1 MVLECFH
8 NKPPIF
14 EVLYNPYLMF
24 KLGMVSSCF
33 TMLSVPFKP
42 CRTGGI
48 SLVPWDVDVVI
59 PPFYEAPIPDKIIV
73 GHRYIHHIHI
83 SHIVRIYI
91 HTHTSH
97 IYIYIY
103 TYIYTYNYIY
113 THFHRFTKKQLRRFT
128 QNPHFF
134 VRSSI
139 LISTLKYRR
148 TGAMAGSRAGRRA

>member
-1 MVLECFH
+1 MIPLTKNQWIPWVSIEVILSSFFGKATNIRNHPYLMVLECFH

-24 KLGMVSSCF
+24 KLRMVSSCF

-103 TYIYTYNYIY
+103 IHIYIYIYIYT
-113 THFHRFTKKQLRRFT
+113 
-128 QNPHFF
+128 
-134 VRSSI
+134 
-139 LISTLKYRR
+139 
-148 TGAMAGSRAGRRA
+148 